1 MGCSFAFSNAFV
13 SGGLRGGA
21 RAAQVLVRDS
31 AYDAPGFVYEKNAR
45 AQSNLEYYNDVGFF
59 PDGTPYN
66 RAGNAVNHPETIG
79 PDPHKDGSALP
90 SAVSVNDVG
99 YFVNHPELIGPDPHT
114 PGSALPGT
122 LKGYVNDIGYTPDG
136 TPMDRAGN
144 LSLK

>member
-1 MGCSFAFSNAFV
+1 MGALGACALAVWLCASAFSNAFV

-66 RAGNAVNHPETIG
+66 RAGN
-79 PDPHKDGSALP
+79 S
-90 SAVSVNDVG
+90 
-99 YFVNHPELIGPDPHT
+99 VNHPELIGPDPHM

>member
-1 MGCSFAFSNAFV
+1 MGEMGALSAGALALWLCSSAFSSAFV
-13 SGGLRGGA
+13 SGGMQGGA

-31 AYDAPGFVYEKNAR
+31 AYDAPGFIYEKNAK

-79 PDPHKDGSALP
+79 PDPH
-90 SAVSVNDVG
+90 
-99 YFVNHPELIGPDPHT
+99 T

-122 LKGYVNDIGYTPDG
+122 LKGYVNDIGYAPD
-136 TPMDRAGN
+136 
-144 LSLK
+144 